1 MLAAGFHDVPPGHV
15 ATVVTTLEMTAPAPA
30 RDVPLPDGVSIR
42 AVARPEVAWYR
53 DLYMRVG
60 GRDWLWFSRLEMA
73 EADLAA
79 ILHDPGVYVWAV
91 EKDGRAEGLLEL
103 DFRAEGACELAFFG
117 LTAELIGSGTGRAL
131 MTRAIAEAWARPIT
145 RFWVHT
151 CTLDSPGALGFYR
164 RSGFTPV
171 SQQIEIAR
179 DPRLTGTLP
188 RDAAPHIP
196 TYG

>member
-15 ATVVTTLEMTAPAPA
+15 ATVVTTLEMTAPALA

-42 AVARPEVAWYR
+42 PVEDPDVAWYR

-73 EADLAA
+73 EADLSA
-79 ILHDPGVYVWAV
+79 ILHDPGVCVWAV

-117 LTAELIGSGTGRAL
+117 LTAALIGSGTGRAL

-151 CTLDSPGALGFYR
+151 CTLDSPAALGFYR

-171 SQQIEIAR
+171 SQQIEIAP
-179 DPRLTGTLP
+179 DPRLAGILP
-188 RDAAPHIP
+188 RDAASQIP
-196 TYG
+196 VFG